1 MLPLLI
7 GLATDSVLSL
17 FDRNRVRAIKEYI
30 EFVANGEGVS
40 IWDNLQQ
47 QVFLGGDDFIEKY
60 QVLQLALPGNLRE
73 IPLKQRSKPALPLAQ
88 YQQQSSSRDKA
99 IFLAYK
105 SGGYTL
111 RQIGD
116 HFKLHYSR
124 VSRIVAK
131 GKI

>member
-1 MLPLLI
+1 
-7 GLATDSVLSL
+7 
-17 FDRNRVRAIKEYI
+17 
-30 EFVANGEGVS
+30 
-40 IWDNLQQ
+40 
-47 QVFLGGDDFIEKY
+47 
-60 QVLQLALPGNLRE
+60 
-73 IPLKQRSKPALPLAQ
+73 
-88 YQQQSSSRDKA
+88 
-99 IFLAYK
+99 AYK